1 MLSARLIHQIED
13 HWESL
18 AIQVIAAI
26 RDDRELTHL
35 RKLPE
40 SELWDWGQGILKN
53 LGRWLVSRQDEVA
66 GHYETAGRHRYHE
79 SVPLAECVRATI
91 ILKDTMLGY
100 IRHQGLGSNAV
111 ELYAEEE
118 LEHNVG
124 RFFDTLLYHL
134 VKGYESAARP
144 ALHAHA

>member
-18 AIQVIAAI
+18 ATQVIAAI
-26 RDDRELTHL
+26 RDDGELL
-35 RKLPE
+35 QVRKLPE
-40 SELWDWGQGILKN
+40 SELWDWGQSILKN
-53 LGRWLVSRQDEVA
+53 LGRWLVSRADEVA
-66 GHYETAGRHRYHE
+66 GHYEMAGRHRYHE
-79 SVPLAECVRATI
+79 SVPLSECVRATI
-91 ILKDTMLGY
+91 LLKETMLGY

-118 LEHNVG
+118 LEHTVG

-134 VKGYESAARP
+134 VKGYENAARL